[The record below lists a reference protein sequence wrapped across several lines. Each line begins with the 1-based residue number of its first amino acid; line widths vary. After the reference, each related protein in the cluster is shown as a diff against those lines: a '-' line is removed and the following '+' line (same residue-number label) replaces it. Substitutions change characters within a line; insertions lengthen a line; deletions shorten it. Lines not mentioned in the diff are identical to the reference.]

1 MSVSEEKIK
10 KDIIDQLYWDSRVD
24 ASEVDVEVDG
34 NKVTLKG
41 SVPNYSSKGA
51 ASADA
56 WAISGVQEVD
66 NQIEVEYPPAV
77 TVPTDEEIKSNI
89 ETSLK
94 LNLSLDAT
102 DIDVSVTAGIV
113 TLEGSVDAYW
123 KKSRAESIASGV
135 SGVLDIIN
143 KLTIVPSENF
153 IDKEIAEDIVGS
165 ISRNFNV
172 DAEKVDVK
180 VEDGE
185 VTLSGSVTDWSAYRA
200 VMDAAEFTAGVVNIN
215 DNLIIESL

>member
-1 MSVSEEKIK
+1 LSVSEEQIK
-10 KDIIDQLYWDSRVD
+10 KDIVDQLYWDSRVD
-24 ASEVDVEVDG
+24 ASEIEVEVTGD
-34 NKVTLKG
+34 KVTLKG
-41 SVPNYSSKGA
+41 SVPNYSAKGA

-56 WAISGVQEVD
+56 WAISGVRDVE
-66 NQIEVEYPPAV
+66 NQIEVIYPPSV

-89 ETSLK
+89 ETSLE

-102 DIDVSVTAGIV
+102 DIEVLVTAGIV
-113 TLEGSVDAYW
+113 TLQGSVDAYW
-123 KKSRAESIASGV
+123 KKTRTESIASGV

-143 KLTIVPSENF
+143 KLTIVPTENF

-165 ISRNFNV
+165 ISRNFNA

-185 VTLSGSVTDWSAYRA
+185 VTLSGTVADWSAYRA
-200 VMDAAEFTAGVVNIN
+200 VMDATEFTAGVVNIN

>member
-1 MSVSEEKIK
+1 MSISEEKIK
-10 KDIIDQLYWDSRVD
+10 KDIVDQLYWDSRVD
-24 ASEVDVEVDG
+24 ASEVEVEVDRS
-34 NKVTLKG
+34 KVKLKG
-41 SVPNYSSKGA
+41 KVPNYSAKGA

-56 WAISGVQEVD
+56 WAINGVQEVD
-66 NQIEVEYPPAV
+66 NFIDVEYPPSV
-77 TVPTDEEIKSNI
+77 SVPTDEEIKADI
-89 ETSLK
+89 ETSYE
-94 LNLSLDAT
+94 LNLSLDAK

-153 IDKEIAEDIVGS
+153 IDKEIAEDIIGS

-172 DAEKVDVK
+172 NAEKVDVK
-180 VEDGE
+180 VEKGK
-185 VTLSGSVTDWSAYRA
+185 VTLSGSVADWTAYRG
-200 VMDAAEFTAGVVNIN
+200 VMDAAEFTAGVVDID